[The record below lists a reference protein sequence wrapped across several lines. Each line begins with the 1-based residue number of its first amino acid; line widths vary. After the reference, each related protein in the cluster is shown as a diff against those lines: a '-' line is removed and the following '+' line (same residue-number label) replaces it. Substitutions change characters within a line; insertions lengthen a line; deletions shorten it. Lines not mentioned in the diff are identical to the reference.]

1 MSDLVKRLRNGIIE
15 HDKRWSGDTHADL
28 GGSVDYDATE
38 NLMAEAAARITELE
52 AEVARRWQPIETAPK
67 DGSVIVAIGAVPA
80 RGGYSIIFWDTF
92 HEEWAGYTAEDEKRL
107 VKFPPLHWMPLPEPP
122 NAA

>member
-1 MSDLVKRLRNGIIE
+1 MNDDLVERLTTKAQMIALGERIAWGSE
-15 HDKRWSGDTHADL
+15 ADWL
-28 GGSVDYDATE
+28 H
-38 NLMAEAAARITELE
+38 EAAARIAELE